1 MEKRA
6 ESSRPPP
13 RRWGDGPF
21 RFGQEGRKRRIGW
34 REWAQG
40 WRLEEDDRRQ
50 RCAGLVGSWARM
62 GEQFN
67 GWLNTM
73 PATAGLCAVYCV
85 RTASVRRRVDGQSG
99 CCLRRSDGRQMV
111 GQAGARGRGSGAM
124 RGGHAI
130 APGGSAGARKA
141 SGGNSAKAIREP
153 GLFRWSG
160 SAVRRPGGQA
170 VFDGAVFTAKGEG

>member
-1 MEKRA
+1 MEERT

-21 RFGQEGRKRRIGW
+21 RFWQEGRRRRIGW

-40 WRLEEDDRRQ
+40 WRLAEDDRRQ

-62 GEQFN
+62 GGQFN

-73 PATAGLCAVYCV
+73 PATAGLCLVYCV
-85 RTASVRRRVDGQSG
+85 RTASVRCRVDEQSG
-99 CCLRRSDGRQMV
+99 CCLRRADGRQRV
-111 GQAGARGRGSGAM
+111 GQAEARGRGSEAI

-130 APGGSAGARKA
+130 APGGSAGARKSVWA
-141 SGGNSAKAIREP
+141 IQQRQFGSRGFFGGPAPR
-153 GLFRWSG
+153 
-160 SAVRRPGGQA
+160 
-170 VFDGAVFTAKGEG
+170 